1 MLSALTSNSGI
12 VSHLSDGLDEGQ
24 NPNRHVSQRL
34 GSIGAG
40 ALAVYF
46 ICTTSNVKLPINAAS
61 LLEKCAVVT
70 MASMSNHSDTSMTNQ
85 FRMSLMPW
93 IEVTRGR

>member
-46 ICTTSNVKLPINAAS
+46 ICTLPTSNFQ
-61 LLEKCAVVT
+61 
-70 MASMSNHSDTSMTNQ
+70 SMPQAFLRNVP
-85 FRMSLMPW
+85 L
-93 IEVTRGR
+93 